1 MSTPAPAP
9 RRSAGLP
16 IHVVL
21 VDDHPAVRHGIR
33 ELIGTQA
40 DLVTIAEAGSASQAT
55 ADLARWADVAVIDYH
70 LGGRDGLWLTQEIK
84 QRPSPPP
91 VLLYSAFADVPLAAA
106 AIVAGADGVLNK
118 SVLADEVTIAIRR
131 LFHGRHYLPAIPDAT
146 VAALSARLNPRDR
159 AIFAMLIDGLGR
171 PEVVSRLGITFAELK
186 ARRRIIVRALMPA
199 VARPRLPD
207 PTRAPLEYERR
218 VRRPRFPASR

>member
-1 MSTPAPAP
+1 MSTTAPSP

-21 VDDHPAVRHGIR
+21 VDDHPAVRHGVR
-33 ELIGTQA
+33 ELISSQA

-55 ADLARWADVAVIDYH
+55 ADLARWADVAVVDYH

-91 VLLYSAFADVPLAAA
+91 VLLYSAFADAPLAAA
-106 AIVAGADGVLNK
+106 AIVAGADGVLSK

-131 LFHGRHYLPAIPDAT
+131 LFHGRQYLPAIPQST
-146 VAALSARLNPRDR
+146 VAALQARLNARDQ
-159 AIFAMLIDGLGR
+159 AIFSMLISGLER
-171 PEVVSRLGITFAELK
+171 ADVVSRLGITFAELK
-186 ARRRIIVRALMPA
+186 ARRRIIVRALMPS
-199 VARPRLPD
+199 VARPLLPD
-207 PTRAPLEYERR
+207 PARAPLDYERR
-218 VRRPRFPASR
+218 RREPRFPSAR